1 MKTQEKLPLDIPA
14 SNEEAIYHIVIRGQV
29 TDSLIHIADSLQV
42 RRVAEEDVI
51 TLIGWLPD
59 QSSLL
64 GLLNGLNSI
73 RREIISVRLISMTNK
88 NNQPFE
94 L

>member
-1 MKTQEKLPLDIPA
+1 MKIQEKFPLDIPA

-29 TDSLIHIADSLQV
+29 TDSLIHIADSLQM

-51 TLIGWLPD
+51 SLIGWLPD

-64 GLLNGLNSI
+64 GLLNGLNNI
-73 RREIISVRLISMTNK
+73 HREIISVRVIPMTNK
-88 NNQPFE
+88 NK
-94 L
+94 